1 LQFSVRPSAI
11 AVLADGGITLPLGRA
26 W

>member
-26 W
+26 